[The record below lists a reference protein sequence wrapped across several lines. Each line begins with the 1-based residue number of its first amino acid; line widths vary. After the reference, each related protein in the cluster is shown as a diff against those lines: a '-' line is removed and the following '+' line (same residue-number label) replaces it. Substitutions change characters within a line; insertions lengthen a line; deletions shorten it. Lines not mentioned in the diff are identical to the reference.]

1 MMLHIRNMES
11 DRCKTVVK
19 NELIRLGLQYKSV
32 ELGEVVLTENVSRE
46 KLQLIDFNLRKAGLE
61 IIEDKNIRLV
71 ENIKEAIHQLVYHC
85 DDYPKPNYSEF
96 ISVKVNRDY
105 TFLSNLFSGTQGITI
120 EKYIIERKI
129 ERVKELLVYENLSL
143 GDIAFKLQ
151 YSSVAHM
158 SNQFKKVTGLTLSF
172 FRQIR
177 TSVHRPSEKV
187 RII

>member
-1 MMLHIRNMES
+1 MLLHIRNMES

-19 NELIRLGLQYKSV
+19 NELMRLGFQVKSV
-32 ELGEVVLTENVSRE
+32 ELGEVVLKENISKE
-46 KLQLIDFNLRKAGLE
+46 KFQLIDLNLRKAGFEL
-61 IIEDKNIRLV
+61 IEDKNIRFV
-71 ENIKEAIHQLVYHC
+71 ESIKEAIHQLVYLS

-96 ISVKVNRDY
+96 ISSKVNRDY
-105 TFLSNLFSGTQGITI
+105 TFLSNLFSGMKGITI
-120 EKYIIERKI
+120 EKYIIEQKI

-151 YSSVAHM
+151 YSSVAHL

-172 FRQIR
+172 YRQIR
-177 TSVHRPSEKV
+177 TPVHHPSKNV